1 MRDNFSGCS
10 HATVAS
16 RIIPSLK
23 HINSGVFK
31 QKRGSMIGDLL
42 LRGVSAFFFL
52 LWHMATGAVGFIVML
67 LGPGLTAIL
76 VASVAALWWF
86 GWLPW

>member
-1 MRDNFSGCS
+1 
-10 HATVAS
+10 
-16 RIIPSLK
+16 
-23 HINSGVFK
+23 
-31 QKRGSMIGDLL
+31 MIGDLL